1 LSKDFENLARNVE
14 ENLNCNG
21 ICSPGIFYY
30 FKTLDNGP
38 PKASCLSGIKKEF
51 FSTFNSKPLGIGIL
65 LIISFVLT
73 LLTHITAWTMCCKC
87 CSPKERK
94 NDD

>member
-1 LSKDFENLARNVE
+1 VVALSEGFENFARNVE

-21 ICSPGIFYY
+21 ICYPGIFYY

-38 PKASCLSGIKKEF
+38 PKANCLDGLKKAF
-51 FSTFNSKPLGIGIL
+51 GSKPLGIGIL

-73 LLTHITAWTMCCKC
+73 VFTHITAWSMCCRC
-87 CSPKERK
+87 CAPKERK
-94 NDD
+94 NHH